1 MRVEPP
7 DPDMRRATRASCWVA
22 AIVCALALLC
32 LVRWRVQCRRSLEQA
47 CLETH
52 RRFLEAVEK
61 GRAEEAYSLMVSDY
75 RRVCTVSDFQRI
87 MGRYAWGEYKRF
99 RCLRMWKQKGRW
111 NCEVGLGTP
120 RASLWAQSIST
131 SSSRASG
138 VSLV

>member
-1 MRVEPP
+1 
-7 DPDMRRATRASCWVA
+7 MRRATRASCWVA

-111 NCEVGLGTP
+111 NCEVGYRNAAGFFVGTIYQYE
-120 RASLWAQSIST
+120 LE
-131 SSSRASG
+131 SG
-138 VSLV
+138 EWRFTGLTRSCVD